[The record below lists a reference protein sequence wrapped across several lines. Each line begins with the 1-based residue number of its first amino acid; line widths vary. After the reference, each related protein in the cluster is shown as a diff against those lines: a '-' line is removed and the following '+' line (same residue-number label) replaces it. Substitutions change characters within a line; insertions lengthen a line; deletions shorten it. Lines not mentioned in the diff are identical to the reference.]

1 MKRSPAVLAAVALTV
16 TLAACAEES
25 GETFEVT
32 ATDSA
37 CTVSEDTAEAG
48 TSTFE
53 VKNSSGA
60 PLAFF
65 VLAPGGGRVYASRDN
80 IAPGETADLTVSLDP
95 GTYATACKL
104 GWRGPD
110 IGPAEFTVTGGADSA
125 TDGSVE
131 EQLKDARDNYVT
143 FARRELAELL
153 PQVEDFA
160 EAYAAGDDV
169 RASQLYPD
177 ARRKY
182 MGISPLA
189 SSVGTLDARINAR
202 EDEYKAN
209 AAELKK
215 RDQTFT
221 EWLGFHRIEKDI
233 QPDLASTDGAEP
245 TTPRERREIAD
256 ALIGDVEQLKTT
268 VDKQNF
274 AKSRDIIMD
283 TIAAALRAT
292 EQKPHDAHDAE
303 GAVLA
308 ARAVVATVED
318 IAANRGDDGKQL
330 IDDTTSHLDSL
341 QRSAESQIRELES
354 PEASAAAEETGET
367 EETEDTENT
376 ASVLDLSQLH
386 EELSRLTDLLGLDVE
401 DADAK

>member
-1 MKRSPAVLAAVALTV
+1 MKRSPAVLAAMALTV
-16 TLAACAEES
+16 TLAACGQES
-25 GETFEVT
+25 GETFKVAASDT
-32 ATDSA
+32 A
-37 CTVSEDTAEAG
+37 CTVSADTAEAG
-48 TSTFE
+48 TSTFQVE
-53 VKNSSGA
+53 NSSGA

-65 VLAPGGGRVYASRDN
+65 VLAPAGGRVYASRDN
-80 IAPGETADLTVSLDP
+80 IAPGATADLTVSLDP

-110 IGPAEFTVTGGADSA
+110 IGPATFTVTGDESTADEGSA
-125 TDGSVE
+125 E
-131 EQLKDARDNYVT
+131 EQLEGARDNYVT

-169 RASQLYPD
+169 RAAQLYPEV
-177 ARRKY
+177 RRKY

-189 SSVGTLDARINAR
+189 STIGTLDARINAR

-221 EWLGFHRIEKDI
+221 EWLGFHRIEKDL
-233 QPDLASTDGAEP
+233 QPELASTDDAEP

-256 ALIGDVEQLKTT
+256 VLIGDVEQLKMT

-274 AKSRDIIMD
+274 AESRGITMD
-283 TIAAALRAT
+283 TIAAAALRAT
-292 EQKPHDAHDAE
+292 EQNPHDAHDAD

-308 ARAVVATVED
+308 ARAVVAAIED
-318 IAANRGDDGKQL
+318 IAANRGDEGTQL
-330 IDDTTSHLDSL
+330 IDDTTSHLNSL
-341 QRSAESQIRELES
+341 QRSAESQIGELEN
-354 PEASAAAEETGET
+354 PEASAAAEET
-367 EETEDTENT
+367 EETTST
-376 ASVLDLSQLH
+376 PDLSQLH
-386 EELSRLTDLLGLDVE
+386 EDLERLADLLDLDVE
-401 DADAK
+401 DTQSSK